1 MLLSITIPLWLM
13 WTLGITG
20 GLGVLALAV
29 LGGMFLYMMTNFR
42 PFG

>member
-1 MLLSITIPLWLM
+1 MLLSVTIPLWLM